1 MAKRLDERYAGAVRE
16 RLLELIACPRCAGAP
31 FSLEVRQGEEDEI
44 LEGSLDCPS
53 CKTRYEVRRGVPRL
67 MPDAGDVPN
76 DAQRTVDRFGKEWN
90 DFDFLSHH
98 YEAQF
103 LAWIHPIKPADF
115 KDKIVLEGGCGK
127 GRHSALAAAFGAKDV
142 IAVDLSSAVDAAY
155 RNTHNMPNVHV
166 VQADLFHLPV
176 PRASVDL
183 AFSVGVLH
191 HTHDPRGS
199 FQELVARVKP
209 GGRVVAWV
217 YGYENNE
224 WIVRYVDPVRR
235 GVTSR
240 LPHKVIF
247 QASKLPAAVLWAA
260 ARGVYR
266 PLSKGALSGLGDKLF
281 YRTYVNAVADFPFN
295 EIHSIVHDHLT
306 PPLAQYLRREEFED
320 WFSALGLRNVEI
332 SWHNE
337 NSWRG
342 TAVVPGPS
350 A

>member
-1 MAKRLDERYAGAVRE
+1 MRE
-16 RLLELIACPRCAGAP
+16 RLLELIACPRCGGGP
-31 FSLEVRQGEEDEI
+31 FALDARQAEGGEI

-53 CKTRYEVRRGVPRL
+53 CRTRYEVRRGVPRL
-67 MPDAGDVPN
+67 LPDADGVP
-76 DAQRTVDRFGKEWN
+76 DEAQRTVDRFGKEWN

-103 LAWIHPIKPADF
+103 LAWIDPVKAADF
-115 KDKIVLEGGCGK
+115 QGKVVLEGGCGK

-142 IAVDLSSAVDAAY
+142 IAVDLSSGVEAAY

-176 PRASVDL
+176 AKGSVDL

-191 HTHDPRGS
+191 HTHDPEGS
-199 FQELVARVKP
+199 FRELVSRVKP
-209 GGRVVAWV
+209 GGRVAVWV
-217 YGYENNE
+217 YGHENNE

-235 GVTSR
+235 TLTSR
-240 LPHKVIF
+240 LPHSVVF
-247 QASKLPAAVLWAA
+247 QASKLPAAVLMAA

-266 PLSKGALSGLGDKLF
+266 PLSKGALAPLGEKLF
-281 YRTYVNAVADFPFN
+281 YRTYVNSIADFPFN

-306 PPLAQYLRREEFED
+306 PPLAQYLKREELEA
-320 WFSALGLRNVEI
+320 WFSALSLDEVVIG
-332 SWHNE
+332 WHNE

-342 TAVVPGPS
+342 TAVVPSKP